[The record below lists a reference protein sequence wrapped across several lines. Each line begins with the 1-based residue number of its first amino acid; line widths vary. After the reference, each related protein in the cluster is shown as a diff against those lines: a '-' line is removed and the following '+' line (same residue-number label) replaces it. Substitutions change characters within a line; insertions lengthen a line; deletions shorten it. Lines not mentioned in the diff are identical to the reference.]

1 MTRSRLFVAAALLA
15 AGPLPSALAQPVP
28 PMAQRPRTSP
38 YLGLMA
44 GFGNPGLNYL
54 GVVRPQQQFQQQ
66 ANLLSQQIRQ
76 NAQTL
81 QDLNTALAYG
91 IDPDRPMTGHGAV
104 FNNTLHYFNSNPALG
119 GGSGSG
125 RVGGGVVGGASAFNT
140 FGSVG
145 GIGGGRGSIGNQF
158 PAGMGGAA
166 AARYGGIG
174 RASRPT
180 APGGLR

>member
-1 MTRSRLFVAAALLA
+1 MTRSRLLVVAVLLA

-28 PMAQRPRTSP
+28 PVAQRPRFSP
-38 YLGLMA
+38 YLGLMS

-76 NAQTL
+76 QAQTL
-81 QDLNTALAYG
+81 QDLNTALVYG
-91 IDPDRPMTGHGAV
+91 VDPDRPMTGHGAV
-104 FNNTLHYFNSNPALG
+104 FNNTGHYFNSNPALG
-119 GGSGSG
+119 GGTGSG
-125 RVGGGVVGGASAFNT
+125 RVGGAFSGGAGSFNT
-140 FGSVG
+140 FAA
-145 GIGGGRGSIGNQF
+145 GGGRGSFGNQF

-174 RASRPT
+174 RPSRPT